1 MSHLDP
7 DRLSLIALGETATD
21 EERAHL
27 DVCDECALELAEL
40 EYTVVVG
47 RSTVALGDLEA
58 PPERVW
64 SRIADELHLGVAAG
78 ASRSADSEPSAAE
91 TPSAP
96 TEPPT
101 PPTSTESRSGEPPT
115 PEAAASVAADSS
127 TAPPERRRRRGVR
140 MLFALAASIAL
151 VVAAVGTWTLV
162 RQAQPVEIAAATLD
176 AFPDHP
182 DASGTAVVVEKADGE
197 RQIEVDLDDRERS
210 DGFREVWLIKADAS
224 ALVSL
229 GILEGSSGTFPV
241 PADVDLREYVLVDVS
256 QEPEDGDPA
265 HSGDSIVRGE
275 LGFA

>member
-7 DRLSLIALGETATD
+7 DRLSLIALRETATD

-64 SRIADELHLGVAAG
+64 SRIADELHLGVGAG
-78 ASRSADSEPSAAE
+78 VSRPADSEPPAA
-91 TPSAP
+91 P
-96 TEPPT
+96 EPPT
-101 PPTSTESRSGEPPT
+101 ARTSPSSHAGPPAA
-115 PEAAASVAADSS
+115 EAAAAVPVDSP
-127 TAPPERRRRRGVR
+127 TGPPERRRRRGIR

-182 DASGTAVVVEKADGE
+182 DASGTAVVVERADGE

-229 GILEGSSGTFPV
+229 GILDGSTGTFPV
-241 PADVDLREYVLVDVS
+241 PAGVDLREYVLVDVS